1 MQAILLAGGLGTRL
15 RSVVSDRPK
24 PMALIEDKPFMEYVT
39 RELVRSGITEII
51 FAVGYKGSMVEEYF
65 KDGSGF
71 GFHASYAYEE
81 TLLGTAGAIKNA
93 GRFITEDR
101 FYVLNADTFY
111 QIDYT
116 RLAKQQDEQDL
127 DMALVLR
134 QVPDVSRYG
143 KAILDPVPGTINGGI
158 YLMKKSLLDEI
169 PEGKVSLENEMIPR
183 WLSEGKKLGGFVND
197 GYFID
202 IGIPE
207 AYFQFQEDVKTGVV
221 H

>member
-65 KDGSGF
+65 KDGSEF
-71 GFHASYAYEE
+71 GFQASYAYEE

-93 GRFITEDR
+93 GKFITEDR

-116 RLAKQQDEQDL
+116 RLAKQQDDQNL

-143 KAILDPVPGTINGGI
+143 KA
-158 YLMKKSLLDEI
+158 
-169 PEGKVSLENEMIPR
+169 
-183 WLSEGKKLGGFVND
+183 F
-197 GYFID
+197 
-202 IGIPE
+202 
-207 AYFQFQEDVKTGVV
+207 
-221 H
+221 